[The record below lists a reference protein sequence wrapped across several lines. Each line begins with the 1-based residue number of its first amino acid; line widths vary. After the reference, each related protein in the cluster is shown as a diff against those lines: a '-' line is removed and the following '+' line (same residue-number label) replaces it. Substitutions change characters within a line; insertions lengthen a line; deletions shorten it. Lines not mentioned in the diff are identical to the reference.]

1 MLFIEEFIGKNLG
14 TVEEK
19 SKKDEEKIFTWK
31 VEQKMSEAYSRWY
44 ISMMRGPID
53 RFFVLNLFRITIPI
67 RGAQKQRYSI
77 SHDGARQMEKKVN
90 SKNPVSMS
98 HLISDSELL
107 LMLRNILHFTVAY
120 GGDQFSRFLVT

>member
-31 VEQKMSEAYSRWY
+31 VEQKMSEAYSRWC

-53 RFFVLNLFRITIPI
+53 RFFVLNLFRITIPF

-77 SHDGARQMEKKVN
+77 SHDGARQMEKK
-90 SKNPVSMS
+90 
-98 HLISDSELL
+98 
-107 LMLRNILHFTVAY
+107 
-120 GGDQFSRFLVT
+120 